1 LKVKR
6 LIVDMDGV
14 LADACEQFQIFEE
27 RETGRRLPLGE
38 ILGKH
43 ELEIFPRGHAHVRS
57 PGFFRKAPLIAGSRE
72 MMETLN
78 RQYELFIVSAATEFP
93 LSLAEKVEWL
103 GEHFPFIPWQ
113 RIVLCGSKEIVCG
126 DIMIDDHFKNLD
138 FFKGRR
144 LLFTQPH
151 NQPHDSRGHE
161 RVNSWDEVGR
171 LLL

>member
-1 LKVKR
+1 LGVKR

-27 RETGRRLPLGE
+27 RASGRRLPLAE

-43 ELEIFPRGHAHVRS
+43 ELEVFPRGHAHVRS
-57 PGFFRKAPLIAGSRE
+57 PGFFRQAPLIAGGR
-72 MMETLN
+72 ETLEELN
-78 RQYELFIVSAATEFP
+78 RRYELYIVSAATEFP

-113 RIVLCGSKEIVCG
+113 RIVLCGSKEIVSG

-138 FFKGRR
+138 LFKGRR

-151 NQPHDSRGHE
+151 NQPHDNRGHE
-161 RVNSWDEVGR
+161 RVNSWAEVGR